1 MIVRFD
7 KTATA
12 AQGVSSSESEVE
24 SDPGGAVAKVSE
36 AEKIVLDTK
45 QKIAEGTTPAVGVS
59 ASNSGRGY
67 DTIPTEGGEFI
78 VTTLS
83 EPVAE
88 ENETAIVEDDG
99 PEISSKDKETPKPAG
114 KADKPDEESKK

>member
-12 AQGVSSSESEVE
+12 AQGVSSSESEAE
-24 SDPGGAVAKVSE
+24 SDPSATAKVSE

-67 DTIPTEGGEFI
+67 DTIPTEGGEFV

-83 EPVAE
+83 ESVAE
-88 ENETAIVEDDG
+88 ENETAIADDDS
-99 PEISSKDKETPKPAG
+99 PEVSSKDKETSKPVEAT
-114 KADKPDEESKK
+114 DKSDEESKK